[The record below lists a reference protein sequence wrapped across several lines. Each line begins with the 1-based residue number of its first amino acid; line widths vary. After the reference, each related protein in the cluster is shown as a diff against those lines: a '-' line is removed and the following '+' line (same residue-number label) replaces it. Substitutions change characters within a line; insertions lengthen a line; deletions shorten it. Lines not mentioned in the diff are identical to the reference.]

1 MSLLSRLAYGWAV
14 LLSDLLKAFAERNT
28 EEIRILFN
36 PESLERSIRGTVL
49 HDPID
54 ALPNEPDSI
63 LILTGTR
70 VNEQT
75 ATKALQAASLIG
87 YSAVIVKVRGDD
99 ASALIQ
105 EAQSLKITLLAAD
118 DEISWQHLDV
128 IVHTILGSQGSFSQ
142 SATGLGDEL
151 YTLANSLA
159 SIIGGSVAIEDM
171 DRRVLAY
178 SSLPDQRI
186 DALREQGIL
195 GRHVPDMERNL
206 AQYRSVLA
214 SKGVTRFPEVS
225 DEFARAAIAVKAGA
239 KPLGTIWAIENIG
252 GITPEGERLLLE
264 GARLAALH
272 ILGHQIHNKL
282 ELQVREATLRSALD
296 ASLTAKEIAYRL
308 ALPAGTVLSLV
319 GFAAIPNAQG
329 AVPLV
334 THLGNELS
342 QYLAVFRPDAAIT
355 TTPRAVYVLLP
366 GGESEPVMRLI
377 KGALAAVQLAFKD
390 QIRVAI
396 AESSTQP
403 ADLPNM
409 RHQIDDILRVT
420 TLDLDLPT
428 IAKLDDVHARV
439 LLAHVADELLR
450 EPMLKHPGIEAMLAY
465 DLENKTNYADSITAW
480 LDAVGDIALAAE
492 TLFIHANTLRYRLR
506 RVKDLFNISLD
517 NPDDRLA
524 VWMQLRLVMRD

>member
-1 MSLLSRLAYGWAV
+1 MLSRLAYGWAV
-14 LLSDLLKAFAERNT
+14 LLSDLLKDLTGRNT
-28 EEIRILFN
+28 EEIRVLFN
-36 PESLERSIRGTVL
+36 PEKLARSVRGTVL

-63 LILTGTR
+63 LILTGVR

-75 ATKALQAASLIG
+75 ASQALRAASLVG
-87 YSAVIVKVRGDD
+87 YSAVIVKVRGEDV
-99 ASALIQ
+99 SQLIS
-105 EAQSLKITLLAAD
+105 EAQINNITLLAVR
-118 DEISWQHLDV
+118 DEITWQHLDV
-128 IVHTILGSQGSFSQ
+128 ILHTILGSQESFKP

-214 SKGVTRFPEVS
+214 GQGVTRFPEVS

-272 ILGHQIHNKL
+272 ILGYQIHNKL

-296 ASLTAKEIAYRL
+296 ASLSAKEVAYRL
-308 ALPAGTVLSLV
+308 ALPAGTVFSLV
-319 GFAAIPNAQG
+319 GFAAVPNSNG
-329 AVPLV
+329 TVPLV
-334 THLGNELS
+334 THLGNELT

-366 GGESEPVMRLI
+366 GGESESVVRLVN
-377 KGALAAVQLAFKD
+377 GALASIHLAFKD
-390 QIRVAI
+390 QIRAGI
-396 AESSTQP
+396 ARTSTQP

-409 RHQIDDILRVT
+409 RNQIDDILRVT
-420 TLDLDLPT
+420 MADSNLPAV
-428 IAKLDDVHARV
+428 AKLDDVHARV
-439 LLAHVADELLR
+439 LLAHVADELMR

-465 DLENKTNYADSITAW
+465 DLENKTNYADSVTAW

-492 TLFIHANTLRYRLR
+492 SLFIHANTLRYRLR
-506 RVKDLFNISLD
+506 RVKDLFNITLD

-524 VWMQLRLVMRD
+524 VWMQLRLVLRD

>member
-1 MSLLSRLAYGWAV
+1 M

-28 EEIRILFN
+28 EEIRVLFN
-36 PESLERSIRGTVL
+36 PGKLERSVRGTVL

-63 LILTGTR
+63 LILTGVR
-70 VNEQT
+70 VSEQT
-75 ATKALQAASLIG
+75 ATQALRAASLVG
-87 YSAVIVKVRGDD
+87 YSAVVVKVRGEDV
-99 ASALIQ
+99 SQLIL
-105 EAQSLKITLLAAD
+105 EAQIHNITLLAAS
-118 DEISWQHLDV
+118 DEIIWQYLDA
-128 IVHTILGSQGSFSQ
+128 ILHTILGSQGLFTK

-195 GRHVPDMERNL
+195 GRHVPDMKRNL

-214 SKGVTRFPEVS
+214 GPGVTRFPEAS
-225 DEFARAAIAVKAGA
+225 DEFARAAIAVKAGEM
-239 KPLGTIWAIENIG
+239 PLGTIWAIENVG
-252 GITPEGERLLLE
+252 GITLEGERLLLE

-272 ILGHQIHNKL
+272 ILGNQINNKL
-282 ELQVREATLRSALD
+282 EFQVREGTLRSALD
-296 ASLTAKEIAYRL
+296 ASLSAKEIAYRL
-308 ALPAGTVLSLV
+308 VLPAGTVLSLV
-319 GFAAIPNAQG
+319 GFAAIPNSNG
-329 AVPLV
+329 TVPLI

-355 TTPRAVYVLLP
+355 TTPRTVYVLLP
-366 GGESEPVMRLI
+366 GGEPESVMRLI
-377 KGALAAVQLAFKD
+377 NGALTSIHIAFKN
-390 QIRVAI
+390 QIRAAI
-396 AESSTQP
+396 SHTSTHP

-409 RHQIDDILRVT
+409 RREIDDILRVT
-420 TLDLDLPT
+420 TINSDLPAV
-428 IAKLDDVHARV
+428 AKLEDVHARV
-439 LLAHVADELLR
+439 LLAHVADELMR
-450 EPMLKHPGIEAMLAY
+450 EPMLRHPGIDAMLAY
-465 DLENKTNYADSITAW
+465 DLENNTDYADSVTAW
-480 LDAVGDIALAAE
+480 LDAVGDIALAAKS
-492 TLFIHANTLRYRLR
+492 LFIHANTLRYRLR
-506 RVKDLFNISLD
+506 RVKDLFNITLD

>member
-1 MSLLSRLAYGWAV
+1 MAYGWAV
-14 LLSDLLKAFAERNT
+14 LLSDLLKAFSERNT
-28 EEIRILFN
+28 EEIRVLFD
-36 PESLERSIRGTVL
+36 PGKLPRSIFGTVL

-63 LILTGTR
+63 LILTGVR

-75 ATKALQAASLIG
+75 AIEALRAASLIG
-87 YSAVIVKVRGDD
+87 YSAVIVKVRGED
-99 ASALIQ
+99 ASQLII
-105 EAQSLKITLLAAD
+105 EAQIHSITLLAAG
-118 DEISWQHLDV
+118 DEITWQHLDV
-128 IVHTILGSQGSFSQ
+128 ILHAILGSQGSFNQ
-142 SATGLGDEL
+142 SGTGLGDEL

-214 SKGVTRFPEVS
+214 GRGVTRFPEVS
-225 DEFARAAIAVKAGA
+225 DEFARAAIAIKAGA
-239 KPLGTIWAIENIG
+239 KPLGTIWAIENVG
-252 GITPEGERLLLE
+252 GITQEGERLLLE

-272 ILGHQIHNKL
+272 ILGNQNNNKL
-282 ELQVREATLRSALD
+282 EFQVREGTLRSALD
-296 ASLTAKEIAYRL
+296 ASLSAKEIAYRL
-308 ALPAGTVLSLV
+308 ALPTGTVLSLV
-319 GFAAIPNAQG
+319 GFTAIPNSNG
-329 AVPLV
+329 TVPLI

-355 TTPRAVYVLLP
+355 TTPRAIYVLLP
-366 GGESEPVMRLI
+366 GGESESVVRLI
-377 KGALAAVQLAFKD
+377 NGALTAIHRAFKD
-390 QIRVAI
+390 QIRAAI
-396 AESSTQP
+396 AHTSTQP

-409 RHQIDDILRVT
+409 RREIDDILRVT
-420 TLDLDLPT
+420 TVNSNLPAV
-428 IAKLDDVHARV
+428 AKLDDVHARV
-439 LLAHVADELLR
+439 LLAHVADELMR
-450 EPMLKHPGIEAMLAY
+450 EPMLKHPGIEAMIAY
-465 DLENKTNYADSITAW
+465 DLENKTNYADSVTAW

-492 TLFIHANTLRYRLR
+492 SLFIHANTLRYRLR
-506 RVKDLFNISLD
+506 KVKDLFNITLD

>member
-1 MSLLSRLAYGWAV
+1 LAYGWAV
-14 LLSDLLKAFAERNT
+14 LLSDLLKAFTERNT
-28 EEIRILFN
+28 EEIRTLFQ
-36 PESLERSIRGTVL
+36 PEKLSRSIRGTVV

-54 ALPNEPDSI
+54 ELPYEPDSI
-63 LILTGTR
+63 LILTGVR

-75 ATKALQAASLIG
+75 ATDALRAASLIG
-87 YSAVIVKVRGDD
+87 YSAVIVKVRGED
-99 ASALIQ
+99 ASQLVR
-105 EAQSLKITLLAAD
+105 EAQTHNITLLAAD
-118 DEISWQHLDV
+118 DEITWQHLDV
-128 IVHTILGSQGSFSQ
+128 ILQTIVGSQGSVTQ
-142 SATGLGDEL
+142 SAIGVGDEL
-151 YTLANSLA
+151 FTLANSLA

-214 SKGVTRFPEVS
+214 GQGVTRFPEVS

-239 KPLGTIWAIENIG
+239 KPLGTIWAIEKIG
-252 GITPEGERLLLE
+252 GITAEGERLLLE

-296 ASLTAKEIAYRL
+296 ASLSAKEIAYRL

-319 GFAAIPNAQG
+319 GFAATPNSNG
-329 AVPLV
+329 TTPLI
-334 THLGNELS
+334 THLGHEIS

-355 TTPRAVYVLLP
+355 TTPRTVYVLLP
-366 GGESEPVMRLI
+366 GGDSESVMRLVN
-377 KGALAAVQLAFKD
+377 GALAAIHIAFKD
-390 QIRVAI
+390 QICAAI
-396 AESSTQP
+396 AHTSTQP
-403 ADLPNM
+403 ADLPSM
-409 RHQIDDILRVT
+409 RREIDDILRVT
-420 TLDLDLPT
+420 TINSDLPT
-428 IAKLDDVHARV
+428 VAKLDDVHARV
-439 LLAHVADELLR
+439 LLAHVADELMR
-450 EPMLKHPGIEAMLAY
+450 EPVLRHPGIEAMLAY
-465 DLENKTNYADSITAW
+465 DLENKTNYADSVTAW

-492 TLFIHANTLRYRLR
+492 SLFIHANTLRYRLR
-506 RVKDLFNISLD
+506 RVKDLFNITLD